1 MALNHLSAPSLSICT
16 FSGLNQ
22 PRNHISL
29 MPSRKSF
36 VPCPIKCTIADTE
49 AIIRRSANFQPSIWD
64 DSYIQSLKSDYKGGE
79 PYVEQVNKMKIKVKM
94 MLDSAVDRVKQ
105 LELIDTLQRLGL
117 SYHFKEEIQRMIKS
131 LYDTTCTDNTWK
143 NSRGLDLYATALEF
157 RILRQHGYK
166 ISQDVFSSF
175 QDEKGNFKAC
185 ISDDIEGML
194 HLYEATFL
202 MVGGENILEDARK
215 FTSVHLNRCVEE
227 NRDQDRVFLELVRH
241 ALELPLHWRLLR
253 IEARWFIDVYE
264 RIQGMN
270 PTLLE
275 FAKLD
280 FNMVQAM
287 HQADLQ
293 YDSSWWASSGLPEK
307 LCFTRDRL
315 MENFLWAV
323 GLGFE
328 PQFGYMRRMNTKV
341 HQLLTTVDDVYDI
354 YGTLDEFELFTDVLQ
369 RWDIDAIEQLPEYMK
384 MTFFAVYNA
393 MNQIAFT
400 ALKEQG
406 HNIIPCIKRVWGDLS
421 RTYIL
426 EAKWFYSGYK
436 PTLEEYLKNGW
447 VSITAPAILIHAYL
461 VSSPLSKEVLESLPE
476 YPDIIRHPSMI
487 VRLADDLG
495 TSSDEI
501 KRGDN
506 PKSIQCYMNETGGSE
521 EEAREHIHYLISE
534 TWKKINEEHLNAD
547 SPWPP
552 IFKEI
557 ALNIART
564 AQAMYLYGDGHASQ
578 DHKVQARMESLFV
591 TPIP

>member
-1 MALNHLSAPSLSICT
+1 MALNHLPAASLSICIL
-16 FSGLNQ
+16 SGLNQ
-22 PRNHISL
+22 PRNYISL
-29 MPSRKSF
+29 MSSRKSF
-36 VPCPIKCTIADTE
+36 VSCPIKCRIAEDET
-49 AIIRRSANFQPSIWD
+49 IIRRSANFQRSIWD
-64 DSYIQSLKSDYKGGE
+64 DSYIQSLKSDYTGE
-79 PYVEQVNKMKIKVKM
+79 SYVEQVNKMKINVKM
-94 MLDSAVDRVKQ
+94 MLDSTVDHVKQ

-117 SYHFKEEIQRMIKS
+117 SYHFKEEIQRMIES
-131 LYDTTCTDNTWK
+131 LYDTICSDNKWK
-143 NSRGLDLYATALEF
+143 NSRDFNLYATALGF

-166 ISQDVFSSF
+166 ISQDVFCSF

-185 ISDDIEGML
+185 ISNDIKGML
-194 HLYEATFL
+194 HLYDATFL
-202 MVGGENILEDARK
+202 MVRGENMLEDARK
-215 FTSVHLNRCVEE
+215 FTSVYLKHCVEQ
-227 NRDQDRVFLELVRH
+227 NRDQDRVLLELVSH

-264 RIQGMN
+264 RTQGMN

-287 HQADLQ
+287 HQEDLRH
-293 YDSSWWASSGLPEK
+293 DSSWWTSSGLPET

-328 PQFGYMRRMNTKV
+328 PQFGYMRKMNTKV

-354 YGTLDEFELFTDVLQ
+354 YGTLDELEVFTDVIQ
-369 RWDIDAIEQLPEYMK
+369 RWDIDAIEQLPDYMK
-384 MTFFAVYNA
+384 MTFFTVYNA
-393 MNQIAFT
+393 MNEIAFT

-406 HNIIPCIKRVWGDLS
+406 LNIIPCLKRVWGDLS
-421 RTYIL
+421 KRYIL

-436 PTLEEYLKNGW
+436 PTLEEYLENGW
-447 VSITAPAILIHAYL
+447 VSITAPVILIHAYL
-461 VSSPLSKEVLESLPE
+461 VSTPLSKEALESLPE

-495 TSSDEI
+495 TSSHEI

-506 PKSIQCYMNETGGSE
+506 PKSIQCYMNETGSSE

-534 TWKKINEEHLNAD
+534 TWKKINEEQLDAD

-564 AQAMYLYGDGHASQ
+564 SQAMYLYGDGHASQ
-578 DHKVQARMESLFV
+578 DHNVKGRMESLFV